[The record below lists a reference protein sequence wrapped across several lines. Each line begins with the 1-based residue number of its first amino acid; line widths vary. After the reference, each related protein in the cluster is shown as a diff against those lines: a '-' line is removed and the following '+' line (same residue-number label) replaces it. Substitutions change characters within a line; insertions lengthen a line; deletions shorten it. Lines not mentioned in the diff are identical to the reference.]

1 MNTAYYLIVLSWS
14 RLLQGGLPKGI
25 ITQTREQTWSN
36 LTLER
41 QKNDGRPSDFRG
53 VILLAREHDVSSK
66 LLDSPD
72 HPDVLVIG

>member
-1 MNTAYYLIVLSWS
+1 L
-14 RLLQGGLPKGI
+14 
-25 ITQTREQTWSN
+25 QTREQTRIN

-41 QKNDGRPSDFRG
+41 QKNDGVPSDFRG